1 MDLAE
6 FASGMIEAEL
16 KKIPSNRESDMGG
29 SGGEQEI
36 NWGDVVDVVKEALS
50 IDATIQEAMGHMHLG
65 QINDVSNG
73 LREMDEYKE
82 AVDKLESFAEAVKTL
97 MQKGYE
103 KGILDRE
110 SNLK

>member
-1 MDLAE
+1 MSLVSI
-6 FASGMIEAEL
+6 ASEMIETEL

-50 IDATIQEAMGHMHLG
+50 IDDTVQEAMGHMRLS
-65 QINDVSNG
+65 QNNDIQNG
-73 LREMDEYKE
+73 LREMDEYKD
-82 AVDKLESFAEAVKTL
+82 AVEKLQDFAESVKSL
-97 MQKGYE
+97 MKKAYE
-103 KGILDRE
+103 NGVIDRE